1 MFVRLVLITLSGALL
16 VAGCEKTTH
25 ENIDKWT
32 HTEKGPDKLKH
43 AVSDE
48 SIDPD
53 LSAHAAANM
62 MVKTGKDADARSLLE
77 QMSPDR
83 RQKVVAKLA
92 PRLWELARVEGDM
105 TKPSSTQVIAKDQ
118 LIAIRKWADDATKQQ
133 IDTYL
138 TDWYCVGSY
147 EGRSELGA
155 NLGATVM
162 RMLGDKASK
171 KLIEVGNGV
180 IAAPGQEKTK
190 NRIGDGLLLGLAAT
204 CTPETVNYILDIVKM
219 GPERKDE
226 SLPGR
231 AMNALYQAYVD
242 SGGLFD
248 ACPPQGLQPA
258 VDRLVAVAQD
268 EGLPGDIAQDAVKL
282 IRTAGPPACVAPLV
296 GMVGHPHPNPRFK
309 YVIAQQALRCG
320 GVGAI
325 QEVVRAL
332 PDVAYD
338 KDDLD
343 GAVASEIANLSPR
356 PQVLAAVREL
366 LHDKG
371 RIARWVAV
379 ETLAAMKSTEDAPRL
394 AAVKSSEKLTGFWG
408 DQSGVDAKDRKE
420 DPTLGQRAKELSQ
433 QLQKA
438 GK

>member
-1 MFVRLVLITLSGALL
+1 
-16 VAGCEKTTH
+16 
-25 ENIDKWT
+25 
-32 HTEKGPDKLKH
+32 
-43 AVSDE
+43 
-48 SIDPD
+48 
-53 LSAHAAANM
+53 
-62 MVKTGKDADARSLLE
+62 
-77 QMSPDR
+77 
-83 RQKVVAKLA
+83 
-92 PRLWELARVEGDM
+92 
-105 TKPSSTQVIAKDQ
+105 
-118 LIAIRKWADDATKQQ
+118 
-133 IDTYL
+133 
-138 TDWYCVGSY
+138 
-147 EGRSELGA
+147 
-155 NLGATVM
+155 
-162 RMLGDKASK
+162 
-171 KLIEVGNGV
+171 
-180 IAAPGQEKTK
+180 
-190 NRIGDGLLLGLAAT
+190 
-204 CTPETVNYILDIVKM
+204 VKM
-219 GPERKDE
+219 GPERKDD

-296 GMVGHPHPNPRFK
+296 SMVGHPHPNPRFK

-325 QEVVRAL
+325 KDVVRAL

-343 GAVASEIANLSPR
+343 GAVATEIANLSPR

-366 LHDKG
+366 LADKG
-371 RIARWVAV
+371 RVARWVAV

-394 AAVKSSEKLTGFWG
+394 GAVKSSEKLTGFWG
-408 DQSGVDAKDRKE
+408 DQSGADPKDHKE
-420 DPTLGQRAKELSQ
+420 DPTLGQRAKEVSL